1 MHDHSS
7 TSGRFRRTIKLL
19 RALISYHPGLF
30 SISMAGAALF
40 AVCTVASSWLLR
52 WIIDEVIVRRF
63 DSHHFSLSRTLTAVA
78 LLLGLSLI
86 RACGVIV
93 RRSFAGRA
101 QWRTAQSLTDEVV
114 DVLVRQSPQ
123 WHRQQSTG
131 DLLTRAGVDV
141 DASVAVM
148 APLPYASSVILMMV
162 IAGYGLI
169 SNDAALGIAATAVF
183 PLLIGLN
190 VLYQRRVD
198 KWFDIAQGELGSLSA
213 AVHESFEGVT
223 VVKAFGAENRETE
236 RLALIASRVQN
247 ARVEAIR
254 LRSLF
259 EAALDFVPNL
269 TNICLVVG
277 GAFRVRSGDLTV
289 GELASFIYMFT
300 LLVFPL
306 RLIGYALSEMP
317 RSQAGFGRIQ
327 TLRLSPILTDPRSKY
342 LRSDSALKLESV
354 AIGHDSEHVL
364 LRDFSASFQPGTFTA
379 LVGYT
384 GCGKSTF
391 LQSLAGTIP
400 CLAGDISI
408 PGKDISL
415 VFQEPFL
422 FGTSVRDNVCMGEKL
437 EEREIFWSLAVAE
450 ADFVHQLPQ
459 GIDTII
465 GERGVGLSGGQRQR
479 IALARAI
486 IRRPQI
492 LLLDDTTSALDPNTE
507 MKVLKNIEEELSDAV
522 VIAVA
527 SRPSLIGMA
536 DEVMFFHQEIMV
548 GPSQHLELL
557 VQSGPY
563 RALMQA
569 YERPIEQ
576 VSPLS
581 KELL

>member
-1 MHDHSS
+1 MV
-7 TSGRFRRTIKLL
+7 
-19 RALISYHPGLF
+19 
-30 SISMAGAALF
+30 GAAVF
-40 AVCTVASSWLLR
+40 AICTVASSWLLR

-63 DSHHFSLSRTLTAVA
+63 DTDQFSLPQTLTAVA

-114 DVLVRQSPQ
+114 DVLVQQPPQ
-123 WHRQQSTG
+123 WQREQSTG
-131 DLLTRAGVDV
+131 DLITRAGVDV

-162 IAGYGLI
+162 IAAYGLI
-169 SNDAALGIAATAVF
+169 SNDIALGIAATAVF
-183 PLLIGLN
+183 PVLLGLN
-190 VLYQRRVD
+190 ILYQRKVD
-198 KWFDIAQGELGSLSA
+198 RWFNIAQGELGSLSA

-236 RLALIASRVQN
+236 RLAVIASRVQS
-247 ARVEAIR
+247 ARIEAIK

-269 TNICLVVG
+269 TNICLIIG

-289 GELASFIYMFT
+289 GELASFLYMFT

-327 TLRLSPILTDPRSKY
+327 QLRHSPIIVDPRKMSHHAGQS
-342 LRSDSALKLESV
+342 LVISSV
-354 AIGHDSEHVL
+354 SIGHDIDHPL
-364 LRDFSASFQPGTFTA
+364 THNFSASFQPASFNA
-379 LVGYT
+379 IVGYT
-384 GCGKSTF
+384 GCGKSTL
-391 LQSLAGTIP
+391 LQTIAGSIAPLQGIVLIPHSSL
-400 CLAGDISI
+400 SM
-408 PGKDISL
+408 

-422 FGTSVRDNVCMGEKL
+422 FGTSVRDNICMGL
-437 EEREIFWSLAVAE
+437 DFSEIDLSWALKVAE
-450 ADFVHQLPQ
+450 ADFVSQLPQ
-459 GIDTII
+459 GLDTLI

-486 IRRPQI
+486 VRRPRV
-492 LLLDDTTSALDPNTE
+492 LLLDDTTSALDPHTE
-507 MKVLKNIEEELSDAV
+507 IKVLNNISKELSQTI

-536 DEVMFFHQEIMV
+536 DTVMFFNVGEIL
-548 GPSQHLELL
+548 GPTSHLELL
-557 VQSGPY
+557 IQSDNY
-563 RALMQA
+563 RKLMQA
-569 YERPIEQ
+569 YEKPQTSVKVPSEGAQR
-576 VSPLS
+576 
-581 KELL
+581 

>member
-1 MHDHSS
+1 VHGYPSS
-7 TSGRFRRTIKLL
+7 SGRFRRATT
-19 RALISYHPGLF
+19 LIRSLVAYHPALF
-30 SISMAGAALF
+30 TISMVGAAVF
-40 AVCTVASSWLLR
+40 AICTVASSWLLR

-63 DSHHFSLSRTLTAVA
+63 DTDKFSLSQTLTAVA
-78 LLLGLSLI
+78 LLIGLSLI

-114 DVLVRQSPQ
+114 DVLIQQPPQ
-123 WHRQQSTG
+123 WQREQSTG
-131 DLLTRAGVDV
+131 DLITRAGVDV

-162 IAGYGLI
+162 IAAYGLI
-169 SNDAALGIAATAVF
+169 SNDIALGIAATAVF

-190 VLYQRRVD
+190 VLYQRKVD
-198 KWFDIAQGELGSLSA
+198 RWFDIAQGELGSLSA

-236 RLALIASRVQN
+236 RLAVIASRVQS
-247 ARVEAIR
+247 ARIEAIK

-269 TNICLVVG
+269 TNICLIIG

-327 TLRLSPILTDPRSKY
+327 QLRHSPIVADPRKMSHHTQS
-342 LRSDSALKLESV
+342 LSITSLS
-354 AIGHDSEHVL
+354 IGHDADHPL
-364 LRDFSASFQPGTFTA
+364 THNFSASFAPSSFNA
-379 LVGYT
+379 IVGYT
-384 GCGKSTF
+384 GCGKSTL
-391 LQSLAGTIP
+391 LQTIAGTIP
-400 CLAGDISI
+400 PLQGSI
-408 PGKDISL
+408 LTPNSSLCL

-422 FGTSVRDNVCMGEKL
+422 FGTSVRDNICMGLDFSDLDLSWALK
-437 EEREIFWSLAVAE
+437 VAE
-450 ADFVHQLPQ
+450 ADFVFQLPQ
-459 GIDTII
+459 GVDTVI

-479 IALARAI
+479 IALARAVV
-486 IRRPQI
+486 RRPQV

-507 MKVLKNIEEELSDAV
+507 INVLNNIRTELSDTI

-527 SRPSLIGMA
+527 SRPSLIAMA
-536 DEVMFFHQEIMV
+536 DTVMFFDVDEIH
-548 GPSQHLELL
+548 GPTSHVELL
-557 VQSGPY
+557 IQSDQY
-563 RALMQA
+563 RLLMQA
-569 YERPIEQ
+569 YEKPQSASNDQ
-576 VSPLS
+576 V
-581 KELL
+581 EGVQG

>member
-1 MHDHSS
+1 MHGHPTS
-7 TSGRFRRTIKLL
+7 SGRFRRATT
-19 RALISYHPGLF
+19 LIRSLVAYHPGLF
-30 SISMAGAALF
+30 AISMSGAAVF
-40 AVCTVASSWLLR
+40 AICTVGSSWLLR
-52 WIIDEVIVRRF
+52 WIIDEVIIRRF
-63 DSHHFSLSRTLTAVA
+63 DTDTFSISQTLTAVG

-114 DVLVRQSPQ
+114 DVIVQQPPQ

-141 DASVAVM
+141 EASVAVM
-148 APLPYASSVILMMV
+148 APLPYASSVILMML
-162 IAGYGLI
+162 IAAVGLI
-169 SNDAALGIAATAVF
+169 STDIALGLAATAVF
-183 PLLIGLN
+183 PILIGLN

-198 KWFDIAQGELGSLSA
+198 RWFDIAQGELGVLSA

-236 RLALIASRVQN
+236 RLAVIASRVQS
-247 ARVEAIR
+247 ARIEAIN

-259 EAALDFVPNL
+259 EAALDFVPNM

-277 GAFRVRSGDLTV
+277 GAFRVRSGDLSV

-317 RSQAGFGRIQ
+317 RSQAGFDRIQ
-327 TLRLSPILTDPRSKY
+327 NLRQSPIINDPRTQIVPDNDV
-342 LRSDSALKLESV
+342 LALQDAS
-354 AIGHDSEHVL
+354 IGYEADNIL
-364 LRDFSASFQPGTFTA
+364 LRDVTASFAPQSFTA
-379 LVGYT
+379 IVGYT

-391 LQSLAGTIP
+391 VQSLAGITPLLTGSIKAP
-400 CLAGDISI
+400 RQHISF
-408 PGKDISL
+408 

-422 FGTSVRDNVCMGEKL
+422 FGTSVRDNVCMGHEFSDDDL
-437 EEREIFWSLAVAE
+437 GWALGIAE
-450 ADFVHQLPQ
+450 ADFVHELPQ
-459 GIDTII
+459 GVDTII

-479 IALARAI
+479 IALARAVI
-486 IRRPQI
+486 QRPKVLI
-492 LLLDDTTSALDPNTE
+492 LDDTTSALDPNTE
-507 MKVLKNIEEELSDAV
+507 IKVLRSIKTKLPDST

-536 DEVMFFHQEIMV
+536 EQIMFFDQGAVH
-548 GPSQHLELL
+548 GPTTHIELL
-557 VQSGPY
+557 VQNEAY
-563 RALMQA
+563 RSLMQA
-569 YERPIEQ
+569 YEKPSDTEDK
-576 VSPLS
+576 P
-581 KELL
+581 

>member
-1 MHDHSS
+1 MS
-7 TSGRFRRTIKLL
+7 
-19 RALISYHPGLF
+19 
-30 SISMAGAALF
+30 GAAVF
-40 AVCTVASSWLLR
+40 AVCTVGSSWLLR
-52 WIIDEVIVRRF
+52 WIIDEVIIVRF
-63 DSHHFSLSRTLTAVA
+63 DTDTFSMSQTLTAVG
-78 LLLGLSLI
+78 LLMGLSLI

-114 DVLVRQSPQ
+114 DVIVQQPPQ

-141 DASVAVM
+141 EARVAVM
-148 APLPYASSVILMMV
+148 APLPYASSVILMML
-162 IAGYGLI
+162 IAAVGLVSTDI
-169 SNDAALGIAATAVF
+169 ALGIAATAVF
-183 PLLIGLN
+183 PILIGLN

-198 KWFDIAQGELGSLSA
+198 KWFDVAQGELGVLSA

-236 RLALIASRVQN
+236 RLAVIASRVQS

-277 GAFRVRSGDLTV
+277 GAFRVRSGDLSV

-317 RSQAGFGRIQ
+317 RSQAGFDRIQ
-327 TLRLSPILTDPRSKY
+327 NLRQSPIVNDPRSQIFPDNDVLALHDASIGY
-342 LRSDSALKLESV
+342 DTDSILF
-354 AIGHDSEHVL
+354 
-364 LRDFSASFQPGTFTA
+364 RDVTASFAPQSFTA
-379 LVGYT
+379 IVGYT

-391 LQSLAGTIP
+391 VQSLAGITP
-400 CLAGDISI
+400 LLAGSIKAPRQNISF
-408 PGKDISL
+408 

-422 FGTSVRDNVCMGEKL
+422 FGTSVRDNVCMGHECSDDDL
-437 EEREIFWSLAVAE
+437 WWALGIAE
-450 ADFVHQLPQ
+450 ADFVHELPQ
-459 GIDTII
+459 GVDTII

-479 IALARAI
+479 IALARAVI
-486 IRRPQI
+486 QRPKVLI
-492 LLLDDTTSALDPNTE
+492 LDDTTSALDPNTE
-507 MKVLKNIEEELSDAV
+507 IKVLRSIKTKLPDST

-536 DEVMFFHQEIMV
+536 DQIMFFDQGAIH
-548 GPSQHLELL
+548 GPTTHIELL
-557 VQSGPY
+557 VQNEGY
-563 RALMQA
+563 RSLMQA
-569 YERPIEQ
+569 YEKPSDTEER
-576 VSPLS
+576 S
-581 KELL
+581 

>member
-1 MHDHSS
+1 MS
-7 TSGRFRRTIKLL
+7 
-19 RALISYHPGLF
+19 
-30 SISMAGAALF
+30 GAAVF
-40 AVCTVASSWLLR
+40 AVCTVGSSWLLR
-52 WIIDEVIVRRF
+52 WIIDEVIIRRF
-63 DSHHFSLSRTLTAVA
+63 DTDTFSMSQTLTAVG

-114 DVLVRQSPQ
+114 DVIVKQPPQ

-141 DASVAVM
+141 EASVAVM
-148 APLPYASSVILMMV
+148 APLPYASSVILMML
-162 IAGYGLI
+162 IAAVGLI
-169 SNDAALGIAATAVF
+169 STDIALGLAATAVF
-183 PLLIGLN
+183 PILIGLN

-198 KWFDIAQGELGSLSA
+198 KWFDVAQGELGVLSA

-236 RLALIASRVQN
+236 RLAVIASRVQS

-259 EAALDFVPNL
+259 EAALDFVPNM

-277 GAFRVRSGDLTV
+277 GAFRVRSGDLSV

-317 RSQAGFGRIQ
+317 RSQAGFDRIQ
-327 TLRLSPILTDPRSKY
+327 NLRQSPIVNDPRSQIVPDNEV
-342 LRSDSALKLESV
+342 LDLHNAS
-354 AIGHDSEHVL
+354 IGYEADNIL
-364 LRDFSASFQPGTFTA
+364 LRDVTASFAPQSFTA
-379 LVGYT
+379 IVGYT

-391 LQSLAGTIP
+391 VQSLAGITPLLTGSIKAP
-400 CLAGDISI
+400 RQHISF
-408 PGKDISL
+408 

-422 FGTSVRDNVCMGEKL
+422 FGTSVRDNVCMGHEFSDVDL
-437 EEREIFWSLAVAE
+437 GWALGIAE
-450 ADFVHQLPQ
+450 ADFVHELPQ
-459 GIDTII
+459 GVDTII

-479 IALARAI
+479 IALARAVI
-486 IRRPQI
+486 QRPKVLI
-492 LLLDDTTSALDPNTE
+492 LDDTTSALDPNTE
-507 MKVLKNIEEELSDAV
+507 IKVLRSIKTKLPDST

-536 DEVMFFHQEIMV
+536 EQIMFFDQGAVH
-548 GPSQHLELL
+548 GPTTHIELL
-557 VQSGPY
+557 VQNEAY
-563 RALMQA
+563 RSLMQA
-569 YERPIEQ
+569 YEKPSDTEDE
-576 VSPLS
+576 P
-581 KELL
+581 

>member
-1 MHDHSS
+1 MS
-7 TSGRFRRTIKLL
+7 
-19 RALISYHPGLF
+19 
-30 SISMAGAALF
+30 GAAVF
-40 AVCTVASSWLLR
+40 AVCTVGSSWLLR
-52 WIIDEVIVRRF
+52 WIIDEVIIVRF
-63 DSHHFSLSRTLTAVA
+63 DTDTFSMSQTLTAVG
-78 LLLGLSLI
+78 LLMGLSLI

-114 DVLVRQSPQ
+114 DVIVQQPPQ

-141 DASVAVM
+141 EASVAVM
-148 APLPYASSVILMMV
+148 APLPYASSVILMML
-162 IAGYGLI
+162 IAAVGLI
-169 SNDAALGIAATAVF
+169 STDIALGLAATAVF
-183 PLLIGLN
+183 PILIGLN

-198 KWFDIAQGELGSLSA
+198 KWFDVAQGELGVLSA

-236 RLALIASRVQN
+236 RLAVIASRVQS
-247 ARVEAIR
+247 ARIEAIR

-277 GAFRVRSGDLTV
+277 GAFRVRSGDLSV

-317 RSQAGFGRIQ
+317 RSQAGFDRIQ
-327 TLRLSPILTDPRSKY
+327 NLRQSPIVNDPRSQIFPDNDVLALHDASIGY
-342 LRSDSALKLESV
+342 DTDSILF
-354 AIGHDSEHVL
+354 
-364 LRDFSASFQPGTFTA
+364 RDVTASFAPQSFTA
-379 LVGYT
+379 IVGYT

-391 LQSLAGTIP
+391 VQSLAGITP
-400 CLAGDISI
+400 LLAGSIKAPRQNISF
-408 PGKDISL
+408 

-422 FGTSVRDNVCMGEKL
+422 FGTSVRDNVCMGHEFSDDDL
-437 EEREIFWSLAVAE
+437 WWALGIAE
-450 ADFVHQLPQ
+450 ADFVHELPQ
-459 GIDTII
+459 GVDTII

-479 IALARAI
+479 IALARAVI
-486 IRRPQI
+486 QRPKVLI
-492 LLLDDTTSALDPNTE
+492 LDDTTSALDPNTE
-507 MKVLKNIEEELSDAV
+507 IKVLRSIKTKLPDST

-536 DEVMFFHQEIMV
+536 DQIMFFDQGAIH
-548 GPSQHLELL
+548 GPTTHIELL
-557 VQSGPY
+557 VQNEGY
-563 RALMQA
+563 RSLMQA
-569 YERPIEQ
+569 YEKPSDTEER
-576 VSPLS
+576 S
-581 KELL
+581 

>member
-1 MHDHSS
+1 M
-7 TSGRFRRTIKLL
+7 G
-19 RALISYHPGLF
+19 
-30 SISMAGAALF
+30 GAALF

-63 DSHHFSLSRTLTAVA
+63 DSQHFSLSRTLAAVG
-78 LLLGLSLI
+78 LLLSLSLI
-86 RACGVIV
+86 RAGGVIV

-114 DVLVRQSPQ
+114 DVLVQQPPQ

-169 SNDAALGIAATAVF
+169 SNDAILGIAATAIF

-236 RLALIASRVQN
+236 RLAVIASRVQD

-269 TNICLVVG
+269 TNICLVIG
-277 GAFRVRSGDLTV
+277 GAFRVRSGDLSV

-317 RSQAGFGRIQ
+317 RSQAGFDRIQ
-327 TLRLSPILTDPRSKY
+327 TLRLSPMLTDPRLKY
-342 LRSDSALKLESV
+342 AREGTALEMRSVSV
-354 AIGHDSEHVL
+354 GHDPEHVL
-364 LRDFSASFQPGTFTA
+364 LNDFSATFQPGTFTA

-391 LQSLAGTIP
+391 LQSLAGVIP
-400 CLAGDISI
+400 FVCGEISS
-408 PGKDISL
+408 PGNNVCL

-422 FGTSVRDNVCMGEKL
+422 FGTSVRDNVCMGEPFGD
-437 EEREIFWSLAVAE
+437 EEINWSLAVAE

-459 GIDTII
+459 GVDTII

-486 IRRPQI
+486 IRRPQV

-507 MKVLKNIEEELSDAV
+507 MKVLKNIENELSDAV

-536 DEVMFFHQEIMV
+536 NYVMFFHQETII

-569 YERPIEQ
+569 YERPTEQ
-576 VSPLS
+576 VSAQS
-581 KELL
+581 KDLL

>member
-1 MHDHSS
+1 MS
-7 TSGRFRRTIKLL
+7 
-19 RALISYHPGLF
+19 
-30 SISMAGAALF
+30 GAAVF
-40 AVCTVASSWLLR
+40 AICTVGSSWLLR
-52 WIIDEVIVRRF
+52 WIIDEVIIRRF
-63 DSHHFSLSRTLTAVA
+63 DTDTFSISQTLTAVG

-114 DVLVRQSPQ
+114 DVIVKQPPQ

-141 DASVAVM
+141 EASVAVM
-148 APLPYASSVILMMV
+148 APLPYASSVILMML
-162 IAGYGLI
+162 IAAVGLI
-169 SNDAALGIAATAVF
+169 STDIALGLAATAVF
-183 PLLIGLN
+183 PILIGLN

-198 KWFDIAQGELGSLSA
+198 KWFDVAQGELGVLSA

-236 RLALIASRVQN
+236 RLAVIASRVQS

-259 EAALDFVPNL
+259 EAALDFVPNM

-277 GAFRVRSGDLTV
+277 GAFRVRSGDLSV

-317 RSQAGFGRIQ
+317 RSQAGFDRIQ
-327 TLRLSPILTDPRSKY
+327 NLRQSPIVNDPRSQIVPDNEVLDLHNASIGY
-342 LRSDSALKLESV
+342 ETDSILF
-354 AIGHDSEHVL
+354 
-364 LRDFSASFQPGTFTA
+364 RDVTASFAPQSFTA
-379 LVGYT
+379 IVGYT

-391 LQSLAGTIP
+391 VQSLAGITP
-400 CLAGDISI
+400 LLAGSI
-408 PGKDISL
+408 KAPRQHLSF

-422 FGTSVRDNVCMGEKL
+422 FGTSVRDNVCMGHEFSDDDL
-437 EEREIFWSLAVAE
+437 GWALGIAE
-450 ADFVHQLPQ
+450 ADFVHELPQ
-459 GIDTII
+459 GVDTII

-479 IALARAI
+479 IALARAVI
-486 IRRPQI
+486 QRPKVLI
-492 LLLDDTTSALDPNTE
+492 LDDTTSALDPNTE
-507 MKVLKNIEEELSDAV
+507 IKVLRSIKTKLPDST

-536 DEVMFFHQEIMV
+536 DQIMFFDQGAVH
-548 GPSQHLELL
+548 GPTTHIELL
-557 VQSGPY
+557 VQNEAY
-563 RALMQA
+563 RSLMQA
-569 YERPIEQ
+569 YEKPSDTEDK
-576 VSPLS
+576 P
-581 KELL
+581 

>member
-1 MHDHSS
+1 MS
-7 TSGRFRRTIKLL
+7 
-19 RALISYHPGLF
+19 
-30 SISMAGAALF
+30 GAAVF
-40 AVCTVASSWLLR
+40 AICTVGSSWLLR
-52 WIIDEVIVRRF
+52 WIIDEVIIRRF
-63 DSHHFSLSRTLTAVA
+63 DTDTFSISRTLTAVG
-78 LLLGLSLI
+78 LLMGLSLI

-114 DVLVRQSPQ
+114 DVIVQQPPQ

-141 DASVAVM
+141 EASVAVM
-148 APLPYASSVILMMV
+148 APLPYASSVILMML
-162 IAGYGLI
+162 IAAVGLI
-169 SNDAALGIAATAVF
+169 STDIALGLAATAVF
-183 PLLIGLN
+183 PILIGLN

-198 KWFDIAQGELGSLSA
+198 KWFDVAQGELGVLSA

-236 RLALIASRVQN
+236 RLAVIASRVQS

-259 EAALDFVPNL
+259 EAALDFVPNM

-277 GAFRVRSGDLTV
+277 GAFRVRSGDLSV

-317 RSQAGFGRIQ
+317 RSQAGFDRIQ
-327 TLRLSPILTDPRSKY
+327 NLRQSPIINDPRSQIVPDNEVLALHNASIGY
-342 LRSDSALKLESV
+342 ETDS
-354 AIGHDSEHVL
+354 IL
-364 LRDFSASFQPGTFTA
+364 LRDVTASFAPQSFTA
-379 LVGYT
+379 IVGYT

-391 LQSLAGTIP
+391 VQSLAGITP
-400 CLAGDISI
+400 LLAGSIKAPRQHISF
-408 PGKDISL
+408 

-422 FGTSVRDNVCMGEKL
+422 FGTSVRDNVCMG
-437 EEREIFWSLAVAE
+437 REFSDGDLGWALSIAE
-450 ADFVHQLPQ
+450 ADFVHELPQ
-459 GIDTII
+459 GVDTII

-479 IALARAI
+479 IALARAVI
-486 IRRPQI
+486 QRPKVLI
-492 LLLDDTTSALDPNTE
+492 LDDTTSALDPNTE
-507 MKVLKNIEEELSDAV
+507 IKVLRSIKTKLLDST

-536 DEVMFFHQEIMV
+536 DQIMFFDQGAVH
-548 GPSQHLELL
+548 GPTTHIELL
-557 VQSGPY
+557 VQNEAY
-563 RALMQA
+563 RSLMQA
-569 YERPIEQ
+569 YEKPSDTEDK
-576 VSPLS
+576 S
-581 KELL
+581 

>member
-1 MHDHSS
+1 MS
-7 TSGRFRRTIKLL
+7 
-19 RALISYHPGLF
+19 
-30 SISMAGAALF
+30 GAAVF
-40 AVCTVASSWLLR
+40 AICTVGSSWLLR
-52 WIIDEVIVRRF
+52 WIIDEVIIRRF
-63 DSHHFSLSRTLTAVA
+63 DTDTFSISQTLTAVG

-114 DVLVRQSPQ
+114 DVIVQQPPQ

-141 DASVAVM
+141 EASVAVM
-148 APLPYASSVILMMV
+148 APLPYASSVILMML
-162 IAGYGLI
+162 IAAVGLI
-169 SNDAALGIAATAVF
+169 STDIALGLAATAVF
-183 PLLIGLN
+183 PILIGLN

-198 KWFDIAQGELGSLSA
+198 RWFDIAQGELGVLSA

-236 RLALIASRVQN
+236 RLAVIASRVQS
-247 ARVEAIR
+247 ARIEAIN

-259 EAALDFVPNL
+259 EAALDFVPNM

-277 GAFRVRSGDLTV
+277 GAFRVRSGDLSV

-317 RSQAGFGRIQ
+317 RSQAGFDRIQ
-327 TLRLSPILTDPRSKY
+327 NLRQSPIINDPRTQIVPDNDV
-342 LRSDSALKLESV
+342 LALQDAS
-354 AIGHDSEHVL
+354 IGYEADNIL
-364 LRDFSASFQPGTFTA
+364 LRDVTASFAPQSFTA
-379 LVGYT
+379 IVGYT

-391 LQSLAGTIP
+391 VQSLAGITP
-400 CLAGDISI
+400 LLAGSIKAPRQHISF
-408 PGKDISL
+408 

-422 FGTSVRDNVCMGEKL
+422 FGTSVRDNVCMGHEFSDDDL
-437 EEREIFWSLAVAE
+437 GWALGIAE
-450 ADFVHQLPQ
+450 ADFVHELPQ
-459 GIDTII
+459 GVDTII

-479 IALARAI
+479 IALARAVI
-486 IRRPQI
+486 QRPKVLI
-492 LLLDDTTSALDPNTE
+492 LDDTTSALDPNTE
-507 MKVLKNIEEELSDAV
+507 IKVLRSIKTKLPDST

-536 DEVMFFHQEIMV
+536 DQIMFFDQGAVH
-548 GPSQHLELL
+548 GPTTHIELL
-557 VQSGPY
+557 VQNEAY
-563 RALMQA
+563 RSLMQA
-569 YERPIEQ
+569 YEKPSDAEDK
-576 VSPLS
+576 S
-581 KELL
+581 

>member
-1 MHDHSS
+1 
-7 TSGRFRRTIKLL
+7 
-19 RALISYHPGLF
+19 
-30 SISMAGAALF
+30 MAGAALF

-63 DSHHFSLSRTLTAVA
+63 DTQHLSLSRTLTAVA

-86 RACGVIV
+86 RAGGVIV

-101 QWRTAQSLTDEVV
+101 QWRTAQSLTEEVV
-114 DVLVRQSPQ
+114 DVLVDQPPQ

-162 IAGYGLI
+162 IAGIGLI
-169 SNDAALGIAATAVF
+169 SNDVALGIAATLVF

-198 KWFDIAQGELGSLSA
+198 KWFDVAQDELGSLSA

-223 VVKAFGAENRETE
+223 VVKAFGAEYRETE
-236 RLALIASRVQN
+236 RLAVIASRVQN
-247 ARVEAIR
+247 ARVVAIR

-269 TNICLVVG
+269 TNICLVIG

-317 RSQAGFGRIQ
+317 RSQAGFTRIQ
-327 TLRLSPILTDPRSKY
+327 TLRLSLKITDPRSKY
-342 LRSDSALKLESV
+342 LTADNALHINAVS
-354 AIGHDSEHVL
+354 IGHDLGHVL

-384 GCGKSTF
+384 GCGKSTL
-391 LQSLAGTIP
+391 LQSIAGTIP
-400 CLAGDISI
+400 LLQGEIYV
-408 PGKDISL
+408 PGKQVHI

-422 FGTSVRDNVCMGEKL
+422 FGTSVRDNVCMGEQF
-437 EEREIFWSLAVAE
+437 EDHEIFWALAVAE

-479 IALARAI
+479 IALARAV
-486 IRRPQI
+486 IRHPRV

-507 MKVLKNIEEELSDAV
+507 IKVLKNIENELRASV

-536 DEVMFFHQEIMV
+536 DHVMFFDQESML

-557 VQSGPY
+557 VQSGAY

-569 YERPIEQ
+569 YERPIELFLTESQ
-576 VSPLS
+576 D
-581 KELL
+581 LL